1 MWFFHIIWTLFNIC
15 IAYGLFAVFLPL
27 KLLSLNWQLFSVNI
41 GAARYG
47 GLIFIII
54 GTVINLKC
62 YWDLI
67 FTGKGT
73 PDPLM
78 PTEKLVARGFYQFVR
93 NPVYVGLFLIL
104 IGEALLFMSTVLLV
118 YSLLWLLVLNLI
130 VVFIEEPSLRRR
142 FGESYDEYLGSVPRW
157 TPRLTPYRE
166 NDSMS
171 Q

>member
-1 MWFFHIIWTLFNIC
+1 VWFFHIIWTLFGIC

-27 KLLSLNWQLFSVNI
+27 KLLSLNLQLFSVNI
-41 GAARYG
+41 GSTRYG

-78 PTEKLVARGFYQFVR
+78 PTEKLVARGLYQF
-93 NPVYVGLFLIL
+93 
-104 IGEALLFMSTVLLV
+104 
-118 YSLLWLLVLNLI
+118 
-130 VVFIEEPSLRRR
+130 VVFIEEPSLRRG

-157 TPRLTPYRE
+157 IPRLRR
-166 NDSMS
+166 
-171 Q
+171 